1 MGYEF
6 LKRGHPDVNAL
17 LREAIDRDGK
27 LQGLDGVG
35 LQFGPDGFG
44 MGFIMLGT
52 LSRLRA
58 FIAV

>member
-6 LKRGHPDVNAL
+6 LGRGHPDVNAM
-17 LREAIDRDGK
+17 LREAIERDGK
-27 LQGLDGVG
+27 LQGLDEVS
-35 LQFGPDGFG
+35 LQFEQDGFG